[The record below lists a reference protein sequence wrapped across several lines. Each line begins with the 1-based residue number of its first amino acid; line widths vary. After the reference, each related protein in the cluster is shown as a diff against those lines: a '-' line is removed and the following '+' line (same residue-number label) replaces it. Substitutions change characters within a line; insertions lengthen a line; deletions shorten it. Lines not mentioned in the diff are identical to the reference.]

1 MRNYLLHV
9 TLPLKTQM
17 TLIYFLFS
25 VLPLHPTPLLH
36 QSLPSSSNRVFD
48 AFSSNIYKVLYFN
61 PSANKFGGLASIVRT
76 DQVLPFAPDKAKQF
90 AEILYQT
97 LISMTHS
104 SLCAFPA
111 AINLELLSITYT
123 ILTLVK
129 VITAF
134 DLCKRSEPGFR
145 LVVVPIDYKQ

>member
-1 MRNYLLHV
+1 
-9 TLPLKTQM
+9 
-17 TLIYFLFS
+17 
-25 VLPLHPTPLLH
+25 
-36 QSLPSSSNRVFD
+36 
-48 AFSSNIYKVLYFN
+48 
-61 PSANKFGGLASIVRT
+61 
-76 DQVLPFAPDKAKQF
+76 
-90 AEILYQT
+90 
-97 LISMTHS
+97 MTHS

-111 AINLELLSITYT
+111 AINLELLSINYT